1 MALLTGP
8 ILTREVITIF
18 RRKRTYLWI
27 FFYLAILIFNVYDSW
42 PGVSYGYYSDNPVFA
57 MIRSSRRAASDILYI
72 IILMIFII
80 MPSYMATTMTREKE
94 ENTLSSL
101 AVTQL
106 SAIDIIFGKIQVS
119 AFYTAYLLLITTPIF
134 GALYKLGGFTMNEI
148 FQGYCVIFVVSLA
161 MSLWAMFFST
171 LSSTSY
177 KAITRT
183 YVFFFI
189 MMIGIGFASQAF
201 YRAGLGHIFDS
212 SYVNPFLSIHAIFYG
227 KSGGYYSGNL
237 SMSTFGSQDLIF
249 GIFYRETLSV
259 LGFYS
264 AITLV
269 FTLLIITFFRKLE
282 HTWN

>member
-18 RRKRTYLWI
+18 RRKRTYFWMLI
-27 FFYLAILIFNVYDSW
+27 YLGILIFNVYASW
-42 PGVSYGYYSDNPVFA
+42 PGVSYGFYTENPIFA
-57 MIRSSRRAASDILYI
+57 MIRTSRRAASDILYI
-72 IILMIFII
+72 MIFLIFII

-94 ENTLSSL
+94 ENTISSL

-106 SAIDIIFGKIQVS
+106 TAIDIIFGKIQVS

-148 FQGYCVIFVVSLA
+148 FQGYAIIFIVSLA

-171 LSSTSY
+171 ISSTSY

-189 MMIGIGFASQAF
+189 LMIGIGFTAESF
-201 YRAGLGHIFDS
+201 YRLGLGHIFDS
-212 SYVNPFLSIHAIFYG
+212 SYVNPFLSIYSIFFG
-227 KSGGYYSGNL
+227 KSGSAYSSNL
-237 SMSTFGSQDLIF
+237 NMSSTAAQNLIF
-249 GIFYRETLSV
+249 GIFYKETLSV
-259 LGFYS
+259 LAFYS
-264 AITLV
+264 LVSLV
-269 FTLLIITFFRKLE
+269 FTLLIIFSYRRLE
-282 HTWN
+282 HKWN